1 MEARLEAR
9 LETEAS
15 FVDVEGSAC
24 GVNKGDLTVLVI
36 QSIRGLT
43 RSSQG
48 IPRTIEWSPMG
59 ATRNV
64 SR

>member
-24 GVNKGDLTVLVI
+24 GVNRGDLTVLVI
-36 QSIRGLT
+36 QSIKGLT